1 MDTYK
6 CPHCDSQFRAEGTGK
21 FVCPTCGKEVA
32 VKRTVDVPW
41 DAETKGAAVKAMY
54 DTVKNSLTEPV
65 AFFEAVAKGEGIF
78 KPWLYAVIICMIV
91 FAAAASY
98 QAGFAAL
105 QVGTEIADAIKSALL
120 PTTMLSGS
128 LFLLFLF
135 AFAIAGM
142 PVLTTVGLIIEVAL
156 LHLGLMILGAA
167 KKDVWATWRTACYST
182 GPQVIQLIPIIGGM
196 VAGLWVVALNIIG
209 LKVVHETTYARSAIA
224 VFLPLMV
231 CCGLILLV
239 LTTVAGGVFAALM
252 TK

>member
-6 CPHCDSQFRAEGTGK
+6 CPHCDSQFKAEGEGR
-21 FVCPTCGKEVA
+21 FVCPTCGKDVA

-54 DTVKNSLTEPV
+54 DTVKNSLAEPV

-78 KPWLYAVIICMIV
+78 RPWLYAVIISVIV
-91 FAAAASY
+91 FTAAASY

-128 LFLLFLF
+128 LLVLFFF
-135 AFAIAGM
+135 AFAIVGM
-142 PVLTTVGLIIEVAL
+142 PVLTTVGLLIEAGL
-156 LHLGLMILGAA
+156 LQLALMILGAA
-167 KKDVWATWRTACYST
+167 KRDFWATWRTICYST
-182 GPQVIQLIPIIGGM
+182 GPHVIQLVPLIGGM
-196 VAGLWVVALNIIG
+196 VAGIWVVALNIIG
-209 LKVVHETTYARSAIA
+209 LKVVHETTYAKSTIA

-231 CCGLILLV
+231 CCGVILLV
-239 LTTVAGGVFAALM
+239 LTTVAGGIFAALM